1 VAKKNPYEMASWSYR
16 VSQAHHKLQGNPAV
30 GQPVFHGM
38 IESPENFE
46 KRGGSFASGGHFG
59 QVFFADGCNLSYS
72 RVAMMSNV
80 VNRIINHA
88 LDHHKW
94 IVYNIK
100 KQTIGRFIIGLP
112 RLSYF
117 SRSLAGSYMDM
128 FR

>member
-1 VAKKNPYEMASWSYR
+1 MAKKNPYEMASWSYR

-72 RVAMMSNV
+72 GVAMMSNV
-80 VNRIINHA
+80 VNPIINHA
-88 LDHHKW
+88 QNPKSPSPY
-94 IVYNIK
+94 VEF
-100 KQTIGRFIIGLP
+100 KQTSMINSIGLP
-112 RLSYF
+112 T
-117 SRSLAGSYMDM
+117 
-128 FR
+128 